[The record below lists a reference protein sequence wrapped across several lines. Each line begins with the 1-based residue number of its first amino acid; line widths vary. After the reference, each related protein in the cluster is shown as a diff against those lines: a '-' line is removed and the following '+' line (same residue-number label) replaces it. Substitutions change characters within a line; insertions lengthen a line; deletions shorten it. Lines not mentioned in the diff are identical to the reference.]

1 MDTINITATFSHH
14 LSSFGLKQAC
24 FIRGSSSPAPLSSLW
39 SKKKNMF
46 GFFGTGQQSFSVCFN
61 TEVTLRDVKQA
72 GKHYPKLPSMLF
84 LKQSQGP
91 GGFVSS
97 DIPITE
103 NTASVERNITTE
115 LN

>member
-1 MDTINITATFSHH
+1 
-14 LSSFGLKQAC
+14 
-24 FIRGSSSPAPLSSLW
+24 
-39 SKKKNMF
+39 MF
-46 GFFGTGQQSFSVCFN
+46 GFFGTSQQSFSVWSMVCFN

-103 NTASVERNITTE
+103 NTASVVRNIATE